1 MGENIMY
8 DTVNMVRITS
18 FDKQEIDQRAKKIG
32 VILTDKHWDAI
43 NFVKNFYDY
52 HEDEALQ
59 VRDYNNALKGKYAE
73 QGGLKYLYTLFPD
86 GPVNTV
92 AQLTGI
98 AVNSTHN
105 HSTGSV
111 Q

>member
-1 MGENIMY
+1 MY

-18 FDKQEIDQRAKKIG
+18 FDKQEIEQRAKKIG

-59 VRDYNNALKGKYAE
+59 IRDYNNALKGKFADL
-73 QGGLKYLYTLFPD
+73 GGLKYLYTLFPD

-92 AQLTGI
+92 TQLTGI